1 MAKQD
6 SYVSDCDAEHLP
18 VGLEEEQAKTPP
30 KTLSVP
36 EAGKLYFDL
45 SRNASYEAANRAD
58 IPVVRIGK
66 ILRVPVMALEQMLR
80 AASKQPQ

>member
-1 MAKQD
+1 MAED
-6 SYVSDCDAEHLP
+6 D
-18 VGLEEEQAKTPP
+18 AKTPP

-66 ILRVPVMALEQMLR
+66 ILRVPVQALEEMLLN
-80 AASKQPQ
+80 AASKQPR